1 MQELKLKNLVLR
13 RMVESDFDFFT
24 ILTQDVD
31 ITKYF
36 INFIDSNFF
45 DEMIIGQQSEE
56 NLFLVVCNENR
67 LPIGILNALYTAN
80 NQWLIEYAILSSY
93 RRKGYIYA
101 VLSFICQ
108 NSLTFLTAFQTN
120 KSDISSLLFDVK
132 DDNFASQGVLKK
144 LAHNLNLELEIQKD
158 FYEIVF

>member
-1 MQELKLKNLVLR
+1 MQELNFKNLVLR

-24 ILTQDVD
+24 ILTQDVA

-36 INFIDSNFF
+36 INFTDSNFF

-56 NLFLVVCNENR
+56 SIFLVVCNENR
-67 LPIGILNALYTAN
+67 IPIGIFNALYTAN

-93 RRKGYIYA
+93 RRKGYIYD

-108 NSLTFLTAFQTN
+108 NSHAFLTAFQTN

-132 DDNFASQGVLKK
+132 DDNYASQGVLKK
-144 LAHNLNLELEIQKD
+144 LTHNLNLELQVQKD